1 MSPELKAILMPN
13 LSLGADA
20 LRSAAGKQ
28 HNSCLTCFQGVYT
41 LPLLA
46 NEPNQCLGGM
56 RWEDGRRSENVEDR
70 RGMPAART
78 AGGGIGTLLLVLV
91 ALYFGIDPSIVVN
104 QPHCRRR
111 SRLPS
116 LSRIPL
122 RPRRSAW
129 RNSYPWCWPI
139 RRTPGMSSSAAWAR
153 KYQQPTLVLF
163 SGAVESACGMASAAV
178 GPFYCPLDQKVY
190 IDLSFYSDLK
200 NRFGAPG
207 DFAQAYVIAH
217 EVGHHV
223 QNLLGIAEKVN
234 SLRSRA
240 SEASST
246 WLSVMMEL
254 QADCLAG
261 VWAHHADRARQIL
274 EKPGTSK
281 KPSMP
286 RAWIGDDRM
295 QRRSRGY
302 GGAGFPRTAAPPP
315 ARALVQ
321 ARAGERQHRTVQH
334 LSGRPAVNERGLHF
348 GKTDGA

>member
-1 MSPELKAILMPN
+1 
-13 LSLGADA
+13 
-20 LRSAAGKQ
+20 
-28 HNSCLTCFQGVYT
+28 
-41 LPLLA
+41 
-46 NEPNQCLGGM
+46 M

-70 RGMPAART
+70 RGSSAGRRIV
-78 AGGGIGTLLLVLV
+78 GGGIGTLLLVLV

-104 QPHCRRR
+104 QPQTPMPGAGAPAQPGSYSASPEEKHLAEFVSVVLADTEDTWNELFR
-111 SRLPS
+111 SM
-116 LSRIPL
+116 
-122 RPRRSAW
+122 
-129 RNSYPWCWPI
+129 
-139 RRTPGMSSSAAWAR
+139 GQE
-153 KYQQPTLVLF
+153 YQEPALVLF

-190 IDLSFYSDLK
+190 IDLSFYGDLK

-240 SEASST
+240 SESESNQ
-246 WLSVMMEL
+246 LSVMMEL

-274 EKPGTSK
+274 ESGDIEEALNAA
-281 KPSMP
+281 SM
-286 RAWIGDDRM
+286 IGDDRM

-302 GGAGFPRTAAPPP
+302 VAPDSFTHGSSTQ
-315 ARALVQ
+315 RV
-321 ARAGERQHRTVQH
+321 RWFK
-334 LSGRPAVNERGLHF
+334 RGLESGSLGQCNTF
-348 GKTDGA
+348 QADRL